1 MSVFMHRHYV
11 RTKTYV
17 CSMEPDTIP
26 LPDIGAFIHHVVA
39 DGQTVTDASRARG
52 NRTRSRR
59 SAKRPASAMEQR
71 TGPTSV
77 NESFMWADQYLDS
90 ARRSP
95 KGTGSLL
102 KQPCRKASVVS
113 FSCLAACHQERS
125 ELYQCLR
132 STVAHVWC
140 LCSDCS

>member
-1 MSVFMHRHYV
+1 
-11 RTKTYV
+11 
-17 CSMEPDTIP
+17 MEPDTIP

-113 FSCLAACHQERS
+113 FSCLAAWHQLPGGLAEP
-125 ELYQCLR
+125 LLCLAWLVPQFHPHGR
-132 STVAHVWC
+132 AWLV
-140 LCSDCS
+140 